1 MHHYS
6 RSCDDHGRRIRKKK
20 GRTLIVTLIA
30 LPAPILFGREG
41 NAEGNKR
48 EAVWRER
55 EREREKREPWVILL
69 IDSTF
74 EIETRRKIM
83 ARYKKT
89 KDVTDS
95 NDDFDAI

>member
-1 MHHYS
+1 M
-6 RSCDDHGRRIRKKK
+6 
-20 GRTLIVTLIA
+20 
-30 LPAPILFGREG
+30 E
-41 NAEGNKR
+41 
-48 EAVWRER
+48 RER